1 MHKRAMPQPSAS
13 IEELVMNSY
22 GLQAFVSSASGAGIH
37 EIVVPLSVFHEV
49 VLVDAGG
56 GD

>member
-1 MHKRAMPQPSAS
+1 
-13 IEELVMNSY
+13 MNSY